1 MPPIEEAYLN
11 SVIYTIQHK
20 TIPELLYIGSTTN
33 FKTRTNVHK
42 SNCTNPKSKLYNQN
56 LYDIM
61 RKNGGWDAFTC
72 SIYKNYSCFNKWALL
87 IEEDRILD
95 DLKPLLN
102 KNRSYLTSEDKKL
115 YQVKYK
121 QKNKEKLYRYYKL
134 WSLSNKDKLEKYKE
148 KYKEYYKTPEALT
161 YYKSYYEENKTKY
174 KQYYQNN
181 KERIKKKYDDAKAKA
196 QEYRDSI
203 N

>member
-33 FKTRTNVHK
+33 FKTRSNVHK
-42 SNCTNPKSKLYNQN
+42 YNCTNPKSNLYNQN
-56 LYDIM
+56 LYEIM

-102 KNRSYLTSEDKKL
+102 KNRSYLTIEDKKL

-134 WSLSNKDKLEKYKE
+134 WLLSNKDKLEEYKE
-148 KYKEYYKTPEALT
+148 KYKEYYKTPKSIAYHKN
-161 YYKSYYEENKTKY
+161 YYDEHKEKY
-174 KQYYQNN
+174 KQYYQDN

-196 QEYRDSI
+196 QEYRKSI